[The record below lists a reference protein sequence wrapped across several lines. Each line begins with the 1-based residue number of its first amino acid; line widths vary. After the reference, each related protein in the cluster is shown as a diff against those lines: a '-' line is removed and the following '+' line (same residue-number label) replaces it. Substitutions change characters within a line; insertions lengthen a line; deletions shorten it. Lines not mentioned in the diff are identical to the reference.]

1 MKAFNKWTINNCLAF
16 IVAAI
21 VLGLLSSTPVL
32 SDENDRF
39 ELSAGGYAVFQYDSA
54 VSLTATKAGVG
65 ISFSPRDT
73 LGLDSEQTVFR
84 MDGRYWFKPNH
95 ALTFSWYRISS
106 RNRKTLLDDIEWVD
120 DDGNTV
126 VIPTGTSVS
135 SSLGYDIYKIGYLWS
150 FYQSD
155 KVELAAGAGL
165 HVANIGLGLSAQSG
179 LFDNDLR
186 KAESDLPMP
195 VLSFALEY
203 SVTPRF
209 DWYVKT
215 QLFSLELGE
224 WRGLYSDFQLGIDY
238 QLFEHIGVGAALG
251 SNSLEV
257 VREYDNTRFGFDNR
271 VSGLHVF
278 VFANF

>member
-1 MKAFNKWTINNCLAF
+1 MKAFNKWAINNCLALM
-16 IVAAI
+16 VAAV
-21 VLGLLSSTPVL
+21 VLGLLSSAPAL
-32 SDENDRF
+32 PDENDRF

-54 VSLTATKAGVG
+54 VSLTATEAGVG

-73 LGLDSEQTVFR
+73 LGLNSEQTVFR

-95 ALTFSWYRISS
+95 AMTFSWYRISS

-126 VIPTGTSVS
+126 VIPIGTSVS
-135 SSLGYDIYKIGYLWS
+135 SSLGYDIYKLGYLWS
-150 FYQSD
+150 FYQSE

-165 HVANIGLGLSAQSG
+165 HIAHIGLGLSAQSG
-179 LFDNDLR
+179 LFDDELR

-209 DWYVKT
+209 DWYIKT

-224 WRGLYSDFQLGIDY
+224 WRGLYSDVQLGIDY

-251 SNSLEV
+251 SNALEV
-257 VREYDNTRFGFDNR
+257 VREYDNMRFGFDNR